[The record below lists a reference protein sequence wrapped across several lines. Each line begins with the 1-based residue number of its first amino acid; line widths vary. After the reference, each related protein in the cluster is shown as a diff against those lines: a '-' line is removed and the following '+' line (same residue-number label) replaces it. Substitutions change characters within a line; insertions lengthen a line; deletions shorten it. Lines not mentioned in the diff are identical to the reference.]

1 MRARIGYLSSGA
13 EERAPHRKVTL
24 VFDGD
29 QQDQTQMRE
38 LLQQI
43 VADFSLLH
51 IRPLLQEEPRV
62 VRPADRRRECRECG
76 SLARPHQCPFTD
88 TAAGTL
94 ARLRLQP
101 AASRSATH

>member
-24 VFDGD
+24 VFDGH

-43 VADFSLLH
+43 VAD
-51 IRPLLQEEPRV
+51 
-62 VRPADRRRECRECG
+62 
-76 SLARPHQCPFTD
+76 
-88 TAAGTL
+88 
-94 ARLRLQP
+94 
-101 AASRSATH
+101 